1 MTSISIIIY
10 LLSSFIITILV
21 GKKLHKHGY
30 YFVEMAFKEKALS
43 SSINNLL
50 LVGYITINS
59 GYFLIQINNWPTIFS
74 LQQLLETTGNSLAY
88 ILILLGLMHAFNIS
102 FFILI
107 TLIKSKYKNLSLWK
121 QI

>member
-59 GYFLIQINNWPTIFS
+59 GYFLIQINNWPTIF
-74 LQQLLETTGNSLAY
+74 
-88 ILILLGLMHAFNIS
+88 HFNN
-102 FFILI
+102 
-107 TLIKSKYKNLSLWK
+107 Y
-121 QI
+121 